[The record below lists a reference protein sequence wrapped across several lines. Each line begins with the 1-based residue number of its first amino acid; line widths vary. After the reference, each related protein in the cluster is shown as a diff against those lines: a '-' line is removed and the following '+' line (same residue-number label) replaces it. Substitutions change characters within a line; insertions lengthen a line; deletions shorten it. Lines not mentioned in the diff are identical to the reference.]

1 MVSKLKLVYVVT
13 LVGLSIGLLCLLT
26 GCLSDFPEKGMNDSD
41 TSRLVEKII
50 FEIGQEDKNYME
62 FRRRGFNGRPEY
74 RCRVG
79 VDCSAETFPVYLYV
93 APVDEYTIDGVE
105 RITISFKL
113 DQTYND
119 VTLRLARA
127 GDETSVVT
135 VDRKR
140 TYLVTNTMLGSGENY
155 HFGVYNLKLGALKK
169 GRHRIELTV
178 ADDGK
183 GNAAHVWD
191 ALSLI
196 AKKR

>member
-1 MVSKLKLVYVVT
+1 MIIQSKWAYGIT
-13 LVGLSIGLLCLLT
+13 LVALSIGLLGLIT
-26 GCLSDFPEKGMNDSD
+26 GCLSDFPEEAANDSD
-41 TSRLVEKII
+41 TSRPAEKVI
-50 FEIGQEDKNYME
+50 FEFGQEDKNEIE
-62 FRRRGFNGRPEY
+62 FPQRGFRGHPEY

-79 VDCSAETFPVYLYV
+79 VDCSTETFPMYLYV
-93 APVDEYTIDGVE
+93 TVDEYVDNGVE

-113 DQTYND
+113 NQTYND
-119 VTLRLARA
+119 VILRLARG
-127 GDETSVVT
+127 GDETTVVT

-169 GRHRIELTV
+169 GRHRFELTV

-183 GNAAHVWD
+183 GNRGFAWD
-191 ALSLI
+191 ALALI